1 MLAIFLKRGKN
12 VTALPSFSENQQVG
26 GEERAKL
33 STQCGSRRGMKMY
46 SACDPSHDPY
56 MKREV
61 PKVMGEQQQFWKGRH
76 REKRMEIQMNLS
88 L

>member
-12 VTALPSFSENQQVG
+12 VTALPNFSENQQVG
-26 GEERAKL
+26 GEDLNYQLCVGAGGECTKYV
-33 STQCGSRRGMKMY
+33 T
-46 SACDPSHDPY
+46 CDPSHVPC

-61 PKVMGEQQQFWKGRH
+61 PKVIGEAQQFWKGRH
-76 REKRMEIQMNLS
+76 REKRTEIQMNLA